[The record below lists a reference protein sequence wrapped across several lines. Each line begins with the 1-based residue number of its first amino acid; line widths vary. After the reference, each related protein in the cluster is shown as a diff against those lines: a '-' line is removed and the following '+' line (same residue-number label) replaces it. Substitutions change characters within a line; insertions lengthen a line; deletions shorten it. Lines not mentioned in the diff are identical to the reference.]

1 MAVTTQRKL
10 KLTGTKR
17 FGNDSTTEKV
27 PDLTTLQTKSYADFL
42 QADVAPEDRK
52 NIGLEAVLRES
63 FPIEDAYEKSSR
75 LEYVSYAL
83 EKPRYL
89 PDECRRLRITYG
101 RPWRVRFR
109 LVKGDNIV
117 EEDVYLGEL
126 PIMLGGGEFIING
139 AERVV
144 VNQLH
149 RSPGVDFLSEIDHAF
164 PFASIRAISFPS

>member
-75 LEYVSYAL
+75 LECQLRARKAAL
-83 EKPRYL
+83 SARRVPTFAHHLWASVARSL
-89 PDECRRLRITYG
+89 PTC
-101 RPWRVRFR
+101 
-109 LVKGDNIV
+109 
-117 EEDVYLGEL
+117 
-126 PIMLGGGEFIING
+126 
-139 AERVV
+139 
-144 VNQLH
+144 
-149 RSPGVDFLSEIDHAF
+149 
-164 PFASIRAISFPS
+164 

>member
-63 FPIEDAYEKSSR
+63 FPIEDAHENSSR

-139 AERVV
+139 A
-144 VNQLH
+144 
-149 RSPGVDFLSEIDHAF
+149 
-164 PFASIRAISFPS
+164 